1 MGGFPNLLSFFLL
14 LFFTSLVF
22 FSKVSISQ
30 DTLTATQSLATNQ
43 TLLSQKQVFEL
54 GFFTWGA
61 SKWFLGIRYKN
72 IEGQTVVW
80 VANRDNPLGNS
91 NGILKIGDRGNLVL
105 LDQTG
110 NSIWST
116 NQTTS
121 SPSNPV
127 LQLLDSG
134 NLVLK
139 EANQNDP
146 SKYLWQ
152 SFDYPTDTLLP
163 GMKLGWD
170 FDTGMERHITSWRVA
185 GADPSTG
192 DYSFKVNYH
201 GLPQIFLLNK
211 QKIVYRSGP
220 WNGERFSGVPEMQPG
235 TDSIKFSFFSDEH
248 QVYYT
253 FSIGNQSLFSRLSV
267 TNTELQ
273 RMTWIESTRVWT
285 KFWYAPKDQC
295 DYYKQCGPF
304 GVCDANASPVCVC
317 MRGFRPR
324 NLQAWNLRD
333 GSDGCV
339 RNTQL
344 DCEGDKFLEMKNV
357 KLPDTTSVFANRSM
371 NIVECGDLC
380 LRNCNCTAYAN
391 IEITNGG
398 TGCVMWS
405 DELIDI
411 RQYPHGGQT
420 LYVRLAASDVGSAN
434 GSHKTKDVVKVAGI
448 TVAAAII
455 LLGLALFFLYKKK
468 KLRRLIKVKTEYR
481 GSLERSQDM
490 LITEGVI
497 SSNRENSSESS
508 KMEDLELPLFD
519 FNTIRMATNNF
530 SDSNKLGQGG
540 FGTVYRGRL
549 VEGQEIAVK
558 RLSKSSVQG
567 IEEFKNE
574 VMLIVRLQHRN
585 LVRLFGCCIEME
597 EKMLIY
603 EYLENRSLDSIL
615 FDKAKRSLLDW
626 QTRFNIICGTARGLL
641 YLHQDSRFK
650 IIHRDLKASNVLLD
664 REMNPKISDF
674 GMARIFTTDQTEAN
688 TLRIV
693 GTYGYMSPEYAMDG
707 IFSVKSDVFSF
718 GVLVLEIISGTKNR
732 GFYYSNK
739 ELNLLGHAWM
749 LWMDGNALELV
760 DSSIGDSYVESEV
773 LRCIQVGLLCVQE
786 RAEDRPTMSSVV
798 LMLSSETA
806 TMPQP
811 KSPGFALGRNPVETD
826 SSTSKIDESCT
837 VNQVTVTML
846 NAR

>member
-1 MGGFPNLLSFFLL
+1 MGGFPNLLCSFF
-14 LFFTSLVF
+14 F
-22 FSKVSISQ
+22 FSTVLSVSQ

-43 TLLSQKQVFEL
+43 TLLSPKQIFEL
-54 GFFTWGA
+54 GFFPSSS
-61 SKWFLGIRYKN
+61 SKWFLGIWYKN
-72 IEGQTVVW
+72 IEAKTVVW
-80 VANRDNPLGNS
+80 VANGDSPLGNAL
-91 NGILKIGDRGNLVL
+91 GILKIGDTGNLVL
-105 LDQTG
+105 LDQMG

-134 NLVLK
+134 NLVLR
-139 EANQNDP
+139 EANQDDP
-146 SKYLWQ
+146 TKYLWQ

-170 FDTGMERHITSWRVA
+170 FDTGIERHITSWSST
-185 GADPSTG
+185 GEDPSTG
-192 DYSFKVNYH
+192 DYSFKINYH
-201 GLPQIFLLNK
+201 GLPQVFLFNK
-211 QKIVYRSGP
+211 QRIVYRSGP

-235 TDSIKFSFFSDEH
+235 TDSIKFTFFADAH

-267 TNTELQ
+267 TSNGELQ
-273 RMTWIESTRVWT
+273 RMTWIESTKIWT

-317 MRGFRPR
+317 MRGFRPK

-339 RNTQL
+339 RNTKL
-344 DCEGDKFLEMKNV
+344 DCGGDKFWEMKNV
-357 KLPDTTSVFANRSM
+357 KLPDTTSVFVNRSM

-380 LRNCNCTAYAN
+380 LKDCNCTAYAN
-391 IEITNGG
+391 IEISNGG
-398 TGCVMWS
+398 SGCVMWS
-405 DELIDI
+405 DDLIDI
-411 RQYPHGGQT
+411 RQYPRGGQT

-434 GSHKTKDVVKVAGI
+434 ASHNTKVAKVVGI
-448 TVAAAII
+448 TVAAAAAVI
-455 LLGLALFFLYKKK
+455 LLVLTLFFLCKK
-468 KLRRLIKVKTEYR
+468 KLRRLIKAKTECR
-481 GSLERSQDM
+481 GSLERSQDFLM
-490 LITEGVI
+490 TEGVI
-497 SSNRENSSESS
+497 SSSREYSSERN
-508 KMEDLELPLFD
+508 KMDDLELPLYD
-519 FNTIRMATNNF
+519 FNTLRMATNNF
-530 SDSNKLGQGG
+530 SESNKLGQGG

-567 IEEFKNE
+567 VEEFKNE
-574 VMLIVRLQHRN
+574 VKLIVRLQHRN
-585 LVRLFGCCIEME
+585 LVRLLGCCIEME

-626 QTRFNIICGTARGLL
+626 RTRFNIICGTARGLL

-650 IIHRDLKASNVLLD
+650 IIHRDLKASNILLD
-664 REMNPKISDF
+664 KEMNPKISDF
-674 GMARIFTTDQTEAN
+674 GMARIFTSNQTQAN

-718 GVLVLEIISGTKNR
+718 GVLVLEIISGKKNR
-732 GFYYSNK
+732 GFYSPSK

-749 LWMDGNALELV
+749 LWKEGKALELV
-760 DSSIGDSYVESEV
+760 DSSFGDSSVESEV
-773 LRCIQVGLLCVQE
+773 LRCIQVGLVCVQE

-811 KSPGFALGRNPVETD
+811 KNPGFALGRNPVETD
-826 SSTSKIDESCT
+826 SSSSKMDESCT